1 MIEVFNPTG
10 ASGVTA
16 PFAPRLKS
24 MHEKKI
30 GLLSNGIWQSH
41 RTLPLLQKLLGQ
53 EFPMSK
59 FEVIPANA
67 AIQDDKTI
75 DSIVEQEYDAVIVG
89 NAA

>member
-1 MIEVFNPTG
+1 VDVFNPTG

-24 MHEKKI
+24 LHEKKI

-41 RTLPLLQKLLGQ
+41 RTLPLLQKLLAQ
-53 EFPMSK
+53 EHPLTR
-59 FEVIPANA
+59 FELISAEA
-67 AIQDDKTI
+67 AIQDDGTI
-75 DSIVEQEYDAVIVG
+75 DAVTAQEYDAVIVG